1 MDENPPASTS
11 GAASC
16 NFPVKKQVFKSFA
29 TSQSLQRNRSAEE
42 GKEEILADMSFSEQT
57 RSKI

>member
-1 MDENPPASTS
+1 MDENSAASTS
-11 GAASC
+11 GAASY

-29 TSQSLQRNRSAEE
+29 TSRLLQRNRSAEE
-42 GKEEILADMSFSEQT
+42 GKEELLVDMSFSEQT